1 MTEGTGQTAK
11 GFGRLTEGTGQTA
24 KGLGRTAEGTG
35 QTAEGTGRR
44 VTLLTLARDLGVS
57 RATVSNAYNRPDQLG
72 AELRERIL
80 DRARELGFAGPDPVG
95 RALRRQR
102 VGAVGV
108 LMHEPL
114 AYAFA
119 DPASVLILDGL
130 ASKLGPDGFALTLL
144 AAGDGK
150 RPDPRLVTDAV
161 VDAFVVHSI
170 GAGHPFVSAAAE
182 RGLPM
187 VVLDQP
193 LLPGVPRVAIGD
205 ADGARAAM
213 AHLLSLGHRR
223 VAVLSLPILADGV
236 TGPASQERQAVSTFP
251 VTAARLRGAAG
262 AVAAAGLR
270 WADVAVYECPRNDL
284 QVAIAA
290 AAGLLTVANPPT
302 AILALSD
309 QLALG
314 ALHAAKAL
322 GLAVPAQL
330 SVTGFDDIPAA
341 ATADPPLTTI
351 RQPLRERGRAVGT
364 LLAALIVGVAA
375 DPLPPVT
382 EFGTELV
389 VRASTAPVP

>member
-1 MTEGTGQTAK
+1 MTA
-11 GFGRLTEGTGQTA
+11 
-24 KGLGRTAEGTG
+24 
-35 QTAEGTGRR
+35 GTGRR

-80 DRARELGFAGPDPVG
+80 DRARELGFAGPDPVA

-108 LMHEPL
+108 LMHESL

-150 RPDPRLVTDAV
+150 RPDPRIVRDAV
-161 VDAFVVHSI
+161 VDAFAVHSI

-193 LLPGVPRVAIGD
+193 LLPDVPRVAVDD
-205 ADGARAAM
+205 ADGTRAAM
-213 AHLLSLGHRR
+213 THLLALGHRR
-223 VAVLSLPILADGV
+223 VAVLSLPILADGA
-236 TGPASQERQAVSTFP
+236 TGLASQERQAAGTYP
-251 VTAARLRGAAG
+251 VTGARLRGAAE
-262 AVAAAGLR
+262 ALAGSGVR
-270 WADVAVYECPRNDL
+270 WADVPVCECPRNDL
-284 QVAIAA
+284 QMAVTAA
-290 AAGLLTVANPPT
+290 TRLLTAADPPT

-314 ALHAAKAL
+314 ALHAAREL
-322 GLAVPAQL
+322 GLAVPGQL

-351 RQPLRERGRAVGT
+351 SQPLRERGRAVGT
-364 LLAALIVGVAA
+364 LLAALIAGDAGGS
-375 DPLPPVT
+375 LPPVT
-382 EFGTELV
+382 SFATELV
-389 VRASTAPVP
+389 VRASTAPPAPG

>member
-1 MTEGTGQTAK
+1 MAAGTP
-11 GFGRLTEGTGQTA
+11 
-24 KGLGRTAEGTG
+24 
-35 QTAEGTGRR
+35 GRR
-44 VTLLTLARDLGVS
+44 VTLLSLARDLGVS

-80 DRARELGFAGPDPVG
+80 DRARELGFAGPDPVA

-150 RPDPRLVTDAV
+150 RPDPRIVRDAV
-161 VDAFVVHSI
+161 VDAFAVHSI
-170 GAGHPFVSAAAE
+170 GEGHPFVSAAAG

-193 LLPGVPRVAIGD
+193 LIPHVPRVAVAD
-205 ADGARAAM
+205 AAGIRAAM
-213 AHLLSLGHRR
+213 THLLALGHRR

-236 TGPASQERQAVSTFP
+236 AGLASPERQAAGTYP
-251 VTAARLRGAAG
+251 VTRARLGGAAE
-262 AVAAAGLR
+262 AVAATGPGLR
-270 WADVAVYECPRNDL
+270 WADMPVCECPRNDL
-284 QVAIAA
+284 QLAA
-290 AAGLLTVANPPT
+290 TAAGWLLSAANPPT

-314 ALHAAKAL
+314 ALRAAREL
-322 GLAVPAQL
+322 GLTVPGQL

-351 RQPLRERGRAVGT
+351 RQPLRERGQAVGT
-364 LLAALIVGVAA
+364 LLAALIAGGAV
-375 DPLPPVT
+375 PPVIS
-382 EFGTELV
+382 FATELV
-389 VRASTAPVP
+389 VRASTAPPAVS